1 MDQEKIG
8 KFICKL
14 RKEKGLTQKDIA
26 EKLNIS
32 DNSVSKWERG
42 INIPDISYL
51 TFLAEIFNVTV
62 NELLNG
68 EYDYKKKDKD
78 YLKLN
83 KVIAINNL
91 SKSYGKKQVLNNV
104 NLDIYEGEIVG
115 LIGKNGAGKTTL
127 IKSIIN
133 FCQIQKGEIK
143 LFNKYISK
151 DYEKVMNK
159 IAVIIENPAFYL
171 NLSGRDNIKIVSLLN
186 NITDQNYIE
195 KIVKELNLTKD
206 LDKKVAK
213 YSLGM
218 KQRLGLVCALIKK
231 PKLLLLDEPTNGLD
245 PIGINELRMTLQKIN
260 QKENTTILISSHI
273 LSEIENICD
282 RILIIDQGILEEVD
296 VCKLKHHHKSL
307 ESEFLEKVGV
317 TDDNI

>member
-8 KFICKL
+8 KFIYKL

-51 TFLAEIFNVTV
+51 PFLADIFNVTV

-68 EYDYKKKDKD
+68 EYDYKKKDKN
-78 YLKLN
+78 YSKLN
-83 KVIAINNL
+83 KVIAIKDL
-91 SKSYGKKQVLNNV
+91 CKSYGKKQVLNNI

-151 DYEKVMNK
+151 DYEKIMNK

-195 KIVKELNLTKD
+195 KIVKELNLAKD

-245 PIGINELRMTLQKIN
+245 PIGINELRMVLQKIN

-282 RILIIDQGILEEVD
+282 RILIIDQGFLEEVD